1 MFLEVDQYTQQ
12 GIFITYDVTNQK
24 DNGSWEQGE
33 QVYTY
38 SFYITPEGEDWIH
51 AISVNSL
58 DEGYRECLSWLSL
71 NGY

>member
-1 MFLEVDQYTQQ
+1 MFLDVNKYTQQ

-24 DNGSWEQGE
+24 DNGSWSEGE

-38 SFYITPEGEDWIH
+38 SFYITPEGEDWIYCV
-51 AISVNSL
+51 SVDL
-58 DEGYRECLSWLSL
+58 LEEGYRECLSWLSS